1 MTAQELLNALTSEEG
16 YTVQELADFLGCS
29 RAYLYQVRNGKE
41 KGLSIAYDLQ
51 DLLDGKVEIED
62 TPVTASTQAA
72 RSAQSTTQAEEPV
85 TSGISWGSMGIG
97 AIIGGIVVGVLTS
110 FRQAS

>member
-1 MTAQELLNALTSEEG
+1 MTAQELLNSLTSEEG

-51 DLLDGKVEIED
+51 DLLDGKVDIED
-62 TPVTASTQAA
+62 TSEAPAKAA
-72 RSAQSTTQAEEPV
+72 RPAQNTAQAEEPV
-85 TSGISWGSMGIG
+85 PSGFSWGSAGIG
-97 AIIGGIVVGVLTS
+97 AIIGGIVIGVLTS